1 MRNSFRLRVILYSAL
16 LVTLCLG
23 AFSAYLYSDIR
34 TSTLNSFRDNLRR
47 EVRLV
52 ALQSAAPLAQGLP
65 DSQLNQLIAENAR
78 LTGARITIIRPDGS
92 VAAETWK
99 DPADLD
105 NHANRPEVI
114 QALAG
119 QENDQIRYSAT
130 LKKDLLY
137 AAAPVLYEN
146 RVIAVARLA
155 VLMDDVN
162 QVLANVLSRILT
174 AAALT
179 GLAVILLSSL
189 MVTTVLRPLLQLTH
203 AVQAISQGR
212 QKNIQPS
219 TRQDEIGQLSRAFN
233 HLTTQLN
240 NQLEA
245 LSTERSKLEIVLN
258 QMSDGVVIVNESGQV
273 LLSNPA
279 AARMFETELDA
290 QLPTSPTL
298 IEIVRSHHLVDLW
311 QRSHTAQ
318 EPKTLIQEIIPDR
331 LFVQAT
337 AAPLGAA
344 MPGCT
349 LMVFTDITRL
359 RRLETVRR
367 DFVSNVS
374 HELRTPLASLKALT
388 ETLDQGALEDPP
400 AARRFLSRMD
410 QEIDNLIQLVQE
422 FLELSRIES
431 GRVPLERSAVFPQQ
445 ITAPAVERMSLQAER
460 AGLTLEHLTSAELP
474 AVLADST
481 RLQQVLVNLIHNA
494 VKFTQPG
501 GKVQVGAYAEAQQ
514 VIFYV
519 RDTGVGIAPDSLN
532 RIFERFYK
540 ADRARSGGGTGL
552 GLSIARHLVELHGGR
567 IWAESVQ
574 GQGSTFCFSL
584 PTT

>member
-1 MRNSFRLRVILYSAL
+1 MRNSFRLRVIVYSAV

-23 AFSAYLYSDIR
+23 AFSAYIYSDIR
-34 TSTLNSFRDNLRR
+34 ASTLNSFRDNLYR
-47 EVRLV
+47 EVRLI
-52 ALQSAAPLAQGLP
+52 ALQSAPVLAQGLP
-65 DSQLNQLIAENAR
+65 NPQLSQLMAENAR
-78 LTGARITIIRPDGS
+78 LTGARVTLILPDGS

-105 NHANRPEVI
+105 NHANRPEFI

-137 AAAPVLYEN
+137 VAAPVLHEN
-146 RVIAVARLA
+146 QVIAVARLA

-162 QVLANVLSRILT
+162 QTLASVLGRILT

-179 GLAVILLSSL
+179 GLAVILLASL
-189 MVTTVLRPLLQLTH
+189 MANTALRPLLQLTH

-219 TRQDEIGQLSRAFN
+219 ARQDEVGQLSRAFN

-245 LSTERSKLEIVLN
+245 LTTERSKLEVVLN
-258 QMSDGVVIVNESGQV
+258 QMTDGVAIVNESGQV

-279 AARMFETELDA
+279 AARMFEADLDA
-290 QLPTSPTL
+290 QPSNPTL

-311 QRSHTAQ
+311 QRSHAAQ

-337 AAPLGAA
+337 ATPLGTA

-388 ETLDQGALEDPP
+388 ETLEQGALEDPP
-400 AARRFLSRMD
+400 AARRFLGRMD

-431 GRVPLERSAVFPQQ
+431 GRVPLERAAISPQH
-445 ITAPAVERMSLQAER
+445 ITATAVERMSLQAER
-460 AGLTLEHLTSAELP
+460 AGLTLEHLTPADLP

-514 VIFYV
+514 VVFYV

-567 IWAESVQ
+567 IWADSVQ
-574 GQGSTFCFSL
+574 GQGSTFYFSL
-584 PTT
+584 PTA

>member
-1 MRNSFRLRVILYSAL
+1 MRNSFRLRVILYSAA
-16 LVTLCLG
+16 LVTLCLA
-23 AFSAYLYSDIR
+23 AFSAYIYSDIR
-34 TSTLNSFRDNLRR
+34 ASTLESFRANLHH
-47 EVRLV
+47 EVRMV

-65 DSQLNQLIAENAR
+65 NPQLSQLMAENAR
-78 LTGARITIIRPDGS
+78 LTGARITIILPDGS

-105 NHANRPEVI
+105 NHANRPEFI

-137 AAAPVLYEN
+137 VAAPVLYQN
-146 RVIAVARLA
+146 QVIAVARLA

-162 QVLANVLSRILT
+162 QALSSVLSRILT

-179 GLAVILLSSL
+179 GLVVILLASL
-189 MVTTVLRPLLQLTH
+189 MAATALRPLLQLTQ

-219 TRQDEIGQLSRAFN
+219 ARQDEVGQLSRAFN

-279 AARMFETELDA
+279 AARMFEADLDA
-290 QLPTSPTL
+290 QPANPTL

-311 QRSHTAQ
+311 QRSHAAQ
-318 EPKTLIQEIIPDR
+318 EPKTLIQEIIPER

-337 AAPLGAA
+337 ATPLGAA

-431 GRVPLERSAVFPQQ
+431 GRVPLERSAVFPQH
-445 ITAPAVERMSLQAER
+445 ITAPAVERMHLQAER
-460 AGLTLEHLTSAELP
+460 AGLTLEDLTPTDLP
-474 AVLADST
+474 TVLADST

-501 GKVQVGAYAEAQQ
+501 GKVQVGAYSEGQQ
-514 VIFYV
+514 VVFYV
-519 RDTGVGIAPDSLN
+519 CDTGVGIAPDSLN

-567 IWAESVQ
+567 IWADSVQ
-574 GQGSTFCFSL
+574 SQGSTFYFSL
-584 PTT
+584 PTA

>member
-1 MRNSFRLRVILYSAL
+1 MRNSFRLRVILYSAV

-23 AFSAYLYSDIR
+23 AFSAYIYSDIR
-34 TSTLNSFRDNLRR
+34 ASTLNSFRENLRR

-52 ALQSAAPLAQGLP
+52 ALQSAPALAQGLP
-65 DSQLNQLIAENAR
+65 NPQLSQLMAENAR
-78 LTGARITIIRPDGS
+78 LTDARITLILPDGS

-119 QENDQIRYSAT
+119 RENDQIRYSAT

-137 AAAPVLYEN
+137 VAAPVVYEN
-146 RVIAVARLA
+146 QVIAVARLA

-162 QVLANVLSRILT
+162 QALASVLSRILT

-179 GLAVILLSSL
+179 GLAVILLAVL
-189 MVTTVLRPLLQLTH
+189 MANTALRPLLQLTH

-219 TRQDEIGQLSRAFN
+219 ARQDEVGQLSRAFN

-240 NQLEA
+240 SQLEA

-258 QMSDGVVIVNESGQV
+258 QMSDGVAIVNENGQV

-279 AARMFETELDA
+279 AARMFEADLDTQPA
-290 QLPTSPTL
+290 NPTL

-318 EPKTLIQEIIPDR
+318 ESKTLIQEIIPDR

-400 AARRFLSRMD
+400 AARRFLGRMD

-431 GRVPLERSAVFPQQ
+431 GRVPLERAAVSPQH

-460 AGLTLEHLTSAELP
+460 AGLTLEHLTPADLP
-474 AVLADST
+474 VVLADST

-501 GKVQVGAYAEAQQ
+501 GKVQVGAYAEARQ
-514 VIFYV
+514 VVFFV
-519 RDTGVGIAPDSLN
+519 RDTGVGIAPDSLS

-567 IWAESVQ
+567 IWADSVQ
-574 GQGSTFCFSL
+574 GQGSTFYFSL

>member
-514 VIFYV
+514 LLDRIREDFNPAELLTSIVSPILGV
-519 RDTGVGIAPDSLN
+519 HTGPGALALCGYS
-532 RIFERFYK
+532 E
-540 ADRARSGGGTGL
+540 
-552 GLSIARHLVELHGGR
+552 
-567 IWAESVQ
+567 
-574 GQGSTFCFSL
+574 
-584 PTT
+584 